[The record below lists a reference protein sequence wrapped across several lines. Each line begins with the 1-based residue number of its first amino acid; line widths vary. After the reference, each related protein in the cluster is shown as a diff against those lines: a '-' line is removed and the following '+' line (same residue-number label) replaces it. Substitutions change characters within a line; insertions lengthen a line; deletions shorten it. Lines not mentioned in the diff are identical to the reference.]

1 MSLGILSPNENNN
14 HRCMIFTVDFHRD
27 TKTKRLLYADMLLS
41 ALWIKDKTGSV
52 TTIHHWNLSIKAG
65 YQF

>member
-1 MSLGILSPNENNN
+1 
-14 HRCMIFTVDFHRD
+14 MIFTVDFHRD